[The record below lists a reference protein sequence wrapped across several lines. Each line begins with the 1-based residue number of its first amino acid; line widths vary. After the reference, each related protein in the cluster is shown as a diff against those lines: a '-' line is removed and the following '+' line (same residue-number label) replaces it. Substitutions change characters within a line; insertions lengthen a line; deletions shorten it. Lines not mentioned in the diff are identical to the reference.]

1 MSDEFDDATWPAA
14 PRRDAGQVGARR
26 ERAPAVP
33 RLVARLYSSADR
45 PLRATLLA
53 CLTQPLS
60 SLGLA
65 AVAAGAFAR
74 LLFAGR
80 ADGTGGG
87 IEEAAQFTSAQILEL
102 ARFVEQVSPQALQQF
117 AVLVARSPVA
127 GAAFGASAVVLLL
140 RGLPDSPEATARRRS
155 IASTAPSTLA
165 GHQFP
170 GGQST
175 NDAAFVG

>member
-1 MSDEFDDATWPAA
+1 MSDEFDDVTWPAA
-14 PRRDAGQVGARR
+14 PQRDAGQVEARR

-33 RLVARLYSSADR
+33 RLVARLYSSADQ
-45 PLRATLLA
+45 PLRASLLA

-74 LLFAGR
+74 LLFAGG
-80 ADGTGGG
+80 ADGAGS
-87 IEEAAQFTSAQILEL
+87 IEEAAQFTSGQILEL

-117 AVLVARSPVA
+117 AALVARSPVA

-140 RGLPDSPEATARRRS
+140 RRLPGSPEVTDRVRS
-155 IASTAPSTLA
+155 VAPAPPSTLA
-165 GHQFP
+165 VHHQP
-170 GGQST
+170 T
-175 NDAAFVG
+175 NDAALVG